1 MQTTTH
7 KTVSDNQNTLRH
19 DIELLKQTYA
29 VKTQDGLEA
38 VCDRVEKMS
47 SALYIVTAHLP
58 SDEPVVYALR
68 TTASDLIEHVYATST
83 NYVRDQKV
91 SLTALLI
98 TLQRAVAHV
107 RMAMIAQLVSDT
119 NALLLERE
127 LLKVHSTVNSMFHV
141 REREGFSQAGEQS
154 VAALFES
161 VPVSPVAAPVQRAP
175 VNRLQALQSAFSPI
189 ASTSKISSPV
199 DTSRLAPK
207 VMPAQMSTQSSRAVV
222 DNSSLKSETQVQAAV
237 ATTSS
242 SRTIAIM
249 NQLRTKPELTI
260 RDLGPLF
267 PGVSEKTIQRDLQS
281 LSSRGMVKKTGERR
295 WAKYSLSQ

>member
-7 KTVSDNQNTLRH
+7 KPVSDNQNTLRH

-68 TTASDLIEHVYATST
+68 TTASDLIEHVYATTT

-127 LLKVHSTVNSMFHV
+127 LLKIHSTVNSMFQI
-141 REREGFSQAGEQS
+141 REREGFSQTGEQS

-161 VPVSPVAAPVQRAP
+161 VAVAPAPVTAPRNP
-175 VNRLQALQSAFSPI
+175 VNRLQMLQGAFSP
-189 ASTSKISSPV
+189 STQSSKISSPV
-199 DTSRLAPK
+199 DVAKIAHKVVAPQQAA
-207 VMPAQMSTQSSRAVV
+207 PSQFSAV
-222 DNSSLKSETQVQAAV
+222 DNSSLRSETLPTTAA

-267 PGVSEKTIQRDLQS
+267 PGVSEKTIQRDLQA